1 MRNHWMGIGAIAGMV
16 AFGAVGLAQEGSAV
30 GKRNVGGSPTAK
42 PVSVEDY
49 VQILQLYARYSH
61 AVDLVIDDGT
71 AYSENFVEDGVLVFG
86 TNEVVGKKAIK
97 AWAKK
102 DDKPRP
108 VRAKGWHAGHTMTNF
123 EINQVS
129 TGVANVIAYFHEGER
144 VSDDI
149 VVNTPKGWLLKRRS
163 PQCGDEQERAA
174 DPQRPPCS
182 VAAKH

>member
-1 MRNHWMGIGAIAGMV
+1 MRNYQAGILVIAGML
-16 AFGAVGLAQEGSAV
+16 AFGGVQLAQEGGAV
-30 GKRNVGGSPTAK
+30 GKANVGGIATAK
-42 PVSVEDY
+42 PVSTEDY

-71 AYSENFVEDGVLVFG
+71 AYSSNFAEDGVLVFG
-86 TNEVVGKKAIK
+86 TNEIVGRKAIK

-108 VRAKGWHAGHTMTNF
+108 VRQKGWRAGHTMTNF
-123 EINQVS
+123 EINQIS
-129 TGVANVIAYFHEGER
+129 PGVANVIAYFHEGER

-149 VVNTPKGWLLKRRS
+149 VVKTPQGWLLKRRS
-163 PQCGDEQERAA
+163 PGCGNEQERAI

-182 VAAKH
+182 TTAKH